1 MAVRELGSINI
12 LVDHFG
18 NYTAEVNTDHANP
31 NGLQLSEML
40 CDFADRINRT
50 LNAEPEQYGIPAAAD
65 KLRKDVERVANEY
78 TKSLKTV

>member
-1 MAVRELGSINI
+1 MAVKELGSINI
-12 LVDHFG
+12 FVDNLG
-18 NYTAEVNTDHANP
+18 NCNAEVNTDHANP

-50 LNAEPEQYGIPAAAD
+50 LHAEPEQYGIPAAAD
-65 KLRKDVERVANEY
+65 KLCQDVERVANEY